1 MADTIREI
9 FLSRDNAELDLPD
22 KPFVRRMLDPS
33 TPTVEIE
40 GEEASVKTMSADGK
54 VFPTVVPQEKA
65 DGSYALT
72 ELSPDAA
79 YELAMRTGNY
89 INAGNDADA
98 DLYSQ
103 VLSKEAGE
111 RRRQYKNNQAFLES
125 GGKSLG
131 DLEFRADVEP
141 YVEEDA
147 LTRLGLELQRRG
159 LIQLKGIPLDTDIRF
174 TTGDNVILG
183 GYEGT
188 DSALRPILE
197 KNIALQNPL
206 TRSSIMERPN
216 IATYVAGESDIPAAS
231 RSKGVQEL
239 TALHELRHGAID
251 YLFNNTDLKK
261 QKYFDNF
268 DSDVEEDIM
277 DMIDDKIL
285 KDQNI
290 SLEMDKVS
298 KVDPKYIGGKERL
311 NTITQYANDAL
322 SKFNV
327 PEYTKQ
333 KEPGILQKLF
343 GMQQGGIMMAQ
354 TGKTALPMTEATS
367 APQGGGPKAANP
379 AAKPSLVPAPTAAP
393 RPGAAD
399 PRDAAIQEVSQKM
412 KEKQTAQMPPSIV
425 PAEQPA
431 SDALPQQPVG
441 GLAAPTNMPVPMM
454 AKGGMKDDSS
464 EGLAVMI
471 GLGAPT
477 SSYNDYEDAAEG
489 NPPPGATKEEVADDQ
504 LVLLSEGELVV
515 PANVVRYHGLGTY
528 ESMRRE
534 ALMGLQ
540 DMEQN
545 GQIEYVS
552 GGAEKADKID
562 DNGGIVKAQ
571 AGTYLMNTPFPS
583 TMMSPQYKTTALAA
597 PVAASSQYIKTP
609 GTPAL
614 STPALGT
621 TGTTST
627 TSLTPLSLGQPTPN
641 VPTDITGVYAPNVG
655 EYLTRQTTGSD
666 TEDGT
671 GDTGDGTDDTTQQP
685 GSQQQDDGG
694 SDGREP
700 TSYATTVFGGT
711 SENGLIRGGTT
722 YEVSYESSTP
732 SKVPGVAGALLS
744 LGNLDQVRL
753 TDPRTGQS
761 ALMSKETYNKMKENR
776 TDPANLSLIN
786 DIMAG
791 QQAVDYN
798 LTRAREIAPFK
809 TGIQEMGAAFGLG
822 RAPGSTKAEQQA
834 AAKAIADDMGIGY
847 TGQSL
852 AEMIA
857 MDKNYSGQKS
867 PVYTSD
873 AQGNL
878 VLDTRYSTGPTGATA
893 AEAIAGAGQFSGTPA
908 APVAVDRYTG
918 PYTEPTL
925 GLGAPSFG
933 RGVGMTPAQVAAQQ
947 ASYANFGAGAR
958 PQTPEDIFR
967 ADTQMTNIDTGPITF
982 SSSDVKQMQ
991 ASINRYNDI
1000 RNDLIRQGVDANTA
1014 NLQAQRQTAIER
1026 TLAPSGVRTGE
1037 TLGERQSYQDSLAR
1051 GTVDNQMQDAGFT
1064 SISGAGT
1071 RGFETRGERAAYEA
1085 GLDRSA
1091 GAIDD
1096 EMGDVATIS
1105 GQGFGSDF
1113 AKEDA
1118 NVGGYSPGPS
1128 VSSGGSYADNKAAAD
1143 AAAQDQTGNPNAS
1156 AVTDSNGNA
1165 VTSGSGSIVTS
1176 GTETKDDGGSPS
1188 SGCVIAT
1195 HAVKNGG
1202 FSVDVKR
1209 EAVRWCVK
1217 NLHRKW
1223 YGEAI
1228 RRGYR
1233 YHGNKAIAY
1242 GRAHNH
1248 YEEFKDYVDFATGKK
1263 RNFKNLGT
1271 FVYRTIQFF
1280 ITGLF
1285 V

>member
-1 MADTIREI
+1 MANE
-9 FLSRDNAELDLPD
+9 
-22 KPFVRRMLDPS
+22 S
-33 TPTVEIE
+33 TPMIGQRMTRRQAVNR
-40 GEEASVKTMSADGK
+40 GK
-54 VFPTVVPQEKA
+54 Q
-65 DGSYALT
+65 DIQDY
-72 ELSPDAA
+72 
-79 YELAMRTGNY
+79 
-89 INAGNDADA
+89 NDA
-98 DLYSQ
+98 
-103 VLSKEAGE
+103 
-111 RRRQYKNNQAFLES
+111 
-125 GGKSLG
+125 
-131 DLEFRADVEP
+131 
-141 YVEEDA
+141 
-147 LTRLGLELQRRG
+147 
-159 LIQLKGIPLDTDIRF
+159 GI
-174 TTGDNVILG
+174 
-183 GYEGT
+183 
-188 DSALRPILE
+188 S
-197 KNIALQNPL
+197 
-206 TRSSIMERPN
+206 
-216 IATYVAGESDIPAAS
+216 
-231 RSKGVQEL
+231 
-239 TALHELRHGAID
+239 
-251 YLFNNTDLKK
+251 
-261 QKYFDNF
+261 
-268 DSDVEEDIM
+268 
-277 DMIDDKIL
+277 
-285 KDQNI
+285 
-290 SLEMDKVS
+290 SLEMLPMYLTGTADAV
-298 KVDPKYIGGKERL
+298 
-311 NTITQYANDAL
+311 NDAL
-322 SKFNV
+322 RISRSTANKFDYQDDDRTEDTLRHILLGGLAEVGEEDSVLGMKNFLGTGLGSKVASELIDFREASGS
-327 PEYTKQ
+327 PESKIDVINNEFGRQLRKAYPNREEFIQQAIDVAQ
-333 KEPGILQKLF
+333 KMYAGEEVEPINDMSPALSYGALPIPEQAE
-343 GMQQGGIMMAQ
+343 GGIMMAQ

-412 KEKQTAQMPPSIV
+412 KENQTAQMPPSIV

-477 SSYNDYEDAAEG
+477 SSYDDYEDAAEG

-597 PVAASSQYIKTP
+597 PVAASSQYIQTP
-609 GTPAL
+609 GTKTL
-614 STPALGT
+614 QTPALGT

-655 EYLTRQTTGSD
+655 EYLTRQTTGTD
-666 TEDGT
+666 AEDGT
-671 GDTGDGTDDTTQQP
+671 GDTGDGTDDTAQQP
-685 GSQQQDDGG
+685 SSQQRDDGG
-694 SDGREP
+694 NDGREP

-711 SENGLIRGGTT
+711 SENGLIRGGTK

-732 SKVPGVAGALLS
+732 SKVPGIAGALLS

-798 LTRAREIAPFK
+798 LTRSREIAPFK
-809 TGIQEMGAAFGLG
+809 TGVQEMGAAFGLG

-878 VLDTRYSTGPTGATA
+878 VLDTRYSTGPTGTTA
-893 AEAIAGAGQFSGTPA
+893 AETIAGAGQFSGTPA

-925 GLGAPSFG
+925 GLGMPTSGGYRFDPTTGTMTPTTDYTYGKSSVPGIANRAGTIMTAIDPATGAVSSQPMPQMSTINQSALSSSQRSTASAIVDAQMKAAGISPTTEISRSPARTITPTGGAIEEVKYSDGSTALVHAGTDVGINTGGG
-933 RGVGMTPAQVAAQQ
+933 RGVGMTANQIAEQR
-947 ASYANFGAGAR
+947 ASY
-958 PQTPEDIFR
+958 
-967 ADTQMTNIDTGPITF
+967 
-982 SSSDVKQMQ
+982 
-991 ASINRYNDI
+991 
-1000 RNDLIRQGVDANTA
+1000 
-1014 NLQAQRQTAIER
+1014 
-1026 TLAPSGVRTGE
+1026 
-1037 TLGERQSYQDSLAR
+1037 
-1051 GTVDNQMQDAGFT
+1051 
-1064 SISGAGT
+1064 
-1071 RGFETRGERAAYEA
+1071 A

-1096 EMGDVATIS
+1096 EMGDVETIS

-1118 NVGGYSPGPS
+1118 NVGGYSRGPS

-1143 AAAQDQTGNPNAS
+1143 SAAQDQTGSSTAS
-1156 AVTDSNGNA
+1156 AVTDKDGNA
-1165 VTSGSGSIVTS
+1165 VTSGDGSIVTNDPQKDNS
-1176 GTETKDDGGSPS
+1176 GGGSTGG
-1188 SGCVIAT
+1188 GCVIAT
-1195 HAVKNGG
+1195 HAVANGG
-1202 FSVDVKR
+1202 FSPDVKR

>member
-1 MADTIREI
+1 MANE
-9 FLSRDNAELDLPD
+9 
-22 KPFVRRMLDPS
+22 S
-33 TPTVEIE
+33 TPMIGQRMTRRQAVNR
-40 GEEASVKTMSADGK
+40 GK
-54 VFPTVVPQEKA
+54 Q
-65 DGSYALT
+65 DIQDY
-72 ELSPDAA
+72 
-79 YELAMRTGNY
+79 
-89 INAGNDADA
+89 NDA
-98 DLYSQ
+98 
-103 VLSKEAGE
+103 
-111 RRRQYKNNQAFLES
+111 
-125 GGKSLG
+125 
-131 DLEFRADVEP
+131 
-141 YVEEDA
+141 
-147 LTRLGLELQRRG
+147 
-159 LIQLKGIPLDTDIRF
+159 GI
-174 TTGDNVILG
+174 
-183 GYEGT
+183 
-188 DSALRPILE
+188 S
-197 KNIALQNPL
+197 
-206 TRSSIMERPN
+206 
-216 IATYVAGESDIPAAS
+216 
-231 RSKGVQEL
+231 
-239 TALHELRHGAID
+239 
-251 YLFNNTDLKK
+251 
-261 QKYFDNF
+261 
-268 DSDVEEDIM
+268 
-277 DMIDDKIL
+277 
-285 KDQNI
+285 
-290 SLEMDKVS
+290 SLEMLPMYLTGTADAV
-298 KVDPKYIGGKERL
+298 
-311 NTITQYANDAL
+311 NDAL
-322 SKFNV
+322 RISRSTANKFDYQDDDRTEDTLRHILLGGLAEVGEEDSVLGMKNFLGTGLGSKVASELIDFREASGS
-327 PEYTKQ
+327 PESKIDVINNEFGRQLRKAYPNREEFIQQAIDVAQ
-333 KEPGILQKLF
+333 KMYAGEEVEPINDMSPALSYGALPIPEQAE
-343 GMQQGGIMMAQ
+343 GGIMMAQ

-412 KEKQTAQMPPSIV
+412 KENQTAQMPPSIV

-477 SSYNDYEDAAEG
+477 SSYDDYEDAAEG

-597 PVAASSQYIKTP
+597 PVAASSQYIQTP
-609 GTPAL
+609 GTPAPG
-614 STPALGT
+614 TPALGT

-655 EYLTRQTTGSD
+655 EYLTRQTTGTD
-666 TEDGT
+666 AEDDT
-671 GDTGDGTDDTTQQP
+671 GDTGDGTDDTAQQP
-685 GSQQQDDGG
+685 SSQQRDDGG
-694 SDGREP
+694 NDGREP

-711 SENGLIRGGTT
+711 SENGLIRGGTK

-732 SKVPGVAGALLS
+732 SKVPGIAGALLS

-786 DIMAG
+786 DIMSG

-809 TGIQEMGAAFGLG
+809 TGVQEMGAAFGLG

-878 VLDTRYSTGPTGATA
+878 VLDTRYSTGPTGTTA
-893 AEAIAGAGQFSGTPA
+893 AETIAGAGQFSGTPA

-933 RGVGMTPAQVAAQQ
+933 VGT
-947 ASYANFGAGAR
+947 R
-958 PQTPEDIFR
+958 PQTPEDI
-967 ADTQMTNIDTGPITF
+967 TF
-982 SSSDVKQMQ
+982 SPSDVKQMQ
-991 ASINRYNDI
+991 AGINRYNDI
-1000 RNDLIRQGVDANTA
+1000 RNDLIRQGVDANIA

-1026 TLAPSGVRTGE
+1026 T
-1037 TLGERQSYQDSLAR
+1037 QAR

-1096 EMGDVATIS
+1096 EMGDVETIS

-1118 NVGGYSPGPS
+1118 NVGGYSRGPS

-1143 AAAQDQTGNPNAS
+1143 SAAQDQTGSSTAS
-1156 AVTDSNGNA
+1156 AVTDKDGNA
-1165 VTSGSGSIVTS
+1165 VTSGDGSIVTNDPQKDNS
-1176 GTETKDDGGSPS
+1176 GGGSTGG
-1188 SGCVIAT
+1188 GCVIAT
-1195 HAVKNGG
+1195 HAVANGG
-1202 FSVDVKR
+1202 FSPDVKR